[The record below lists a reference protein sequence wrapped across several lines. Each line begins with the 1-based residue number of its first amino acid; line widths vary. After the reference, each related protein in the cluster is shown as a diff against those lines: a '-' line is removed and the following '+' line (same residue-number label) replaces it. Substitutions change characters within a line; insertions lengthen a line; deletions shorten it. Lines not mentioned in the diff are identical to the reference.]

1 MSAAVTSVWE
11 RRFLAPTLTFPH
23 WSRHAPGRLVLTS
36 DEEGSYQAYAWD
48 LSTGGRRRLSDE
60 PVGVI
65 YATVA
70 ADGREVVW
78 FSDPTGDESGRWVA
92 TPFGGGEPR
101 DLLPGAPSGWPG
113 GLALGRELVAGV
125 IADRDGFAV
134 YVSERGGAAKEVHR
148 DVDMVA
154 IGLFEMEIEGFELGG
169 FSADETLL
177 CVDAA
182 QDGDNI
188 HRALRVLDP
197 RTGAVVSELAD
208 GPQNSLCAAAWSP
221 IPGDQRLLVVHEL
234 GNHARPAIW
243 DVTTG
248 ERVNIELDVPGELF
262 PLDWWPDGGSI
273 LMLHLLDGRD
283 RLLRYDLAMEAT
295 AEIVPATGEILA
307 GRVRPDGRVWYR
319 LARGD
324 RASELMDDLGETLLV
339 PREPGSR
346 EGHPFESWTFE
357 NPAGDT
363 VHGFLVTPEGEGP
376 FPVYMKVH
384 GGPNWLY
391 CDTWMPEVQAL
402 VDAGC
407 AVGMVNYRGSTGY
420 GRDWRDRII
429 RNIGFPEVEDVV
441 AGLDDLVARGVADPK
456 RAVIGGRSWGGY
468 VTLLAVGL
476 HPDRWVAAMAGV
488 PVGDYSASYDESAP
502 SLQAYDRSLIGGV
515 VHDVPD
521 FVRERSPLT
530 YVDRVKTPV
539 LFLVGEHDSRC
550 PPKQAFNYIDAL
562 KARGGETEVYTYGEG
577 HSTYIV
583 EESLREWR
591 TVLDFLR
598 RCVPLS

>member
-1 MSAAVTSVWE
+1 MSEAETPVWE
-11 RRFLAPTLTFPH
+11 RRFRAPTLTFPH
-23 WSRHAPGRLVLTS
+23 WSRHAPDRLVLTS
-36 DEEGSYQAYAWD
+36 DEDGSYQAYAWD
-48 LSTGGRRRLSDE
+48 LATGKRQRLSDE

-70 ADGREVVW
+70 ADGHEVVW

-92 TPFGGGEPR
+92 VPFEGGEWR
-101 DLLPGAPSGWPG
+101 DLLPGAPAGWPE

-134 YVSERGGAAKEVHR
+134 YVSDRGGPAKEIHR
-148 DVDMVA
+148 DVDMLS
-154 IGLFEMEIEGFELGG
+154 IGRFEMEIEGFEQGG
-169 FSADETLL
+169 LSADETLL

-182 QDGDNI
+182 QNGDNI

-197 RTGAVVSELAD
+197 HTGTVVAELAD
-208 GPQNSLCAAAWSP
+208 GPANSLCAAAWSP
-221 IPGDQRLLVVHEL
+221 VPGDQRLLVVHER

-243 DVTTG
+243 DVATG
-248 ERVNIELDVPGELF
+248 ERVNIELDVAGEVF
-262 PLDWWPDGGSI
+262 PLDWWPDAGSI
-273 LMLHLLDGRD
+273 LVAHLLQGRD
-283 RLLRYDLAMEAT
+283 RLLRYDLVT
-295 AEIVPATGEILA
+295 GTVLEIVPAAGEILG

-324 RASELMDDLGETLLV
+324 RASMLTDDRGEEVLAPV
-339 PREPGSR
+339 EPGAR
-346 EGHPFESWTFE
+346 EGRPFESWRFE

-363 VHGFLVTPEGEGP
+363 VHGFLVKPEGEGP

-391 CDTWMPEVQAL
+391 CATWMPEVQAL
-402 VDAGC
+402 VDAGF

-420 GRDWRDRII
+420 GRDWRDHII

-441 AGLDDLVARGVADPK
+441 AGLDDLVARGIADPK

-468 VTLLAVGL
+468 VTLMAIGL
-476 HPDRWVAAMAGV
+476 HPERWVAAIAGV
-488 PVGDYSASYDESAP
+488 PVGDYIESYDESAP

-515 VHDVPD
+515 VHDLPD

-530 YVDRVKTPV
+530 YVDDVKAPV
-539 LFLVGEHDSRC
+539 LFLVGENDSRC

-562 KARGGETEVYTYGEG
+562 KARGGETEIYTYGEG

-583 EESLREWR
+583 EESLREWQ
-591 TVLDFLR
+591 TTLDFLR
-598 RCVPLS
+598 RRVPLS